1 MKTKHEIVKDF
12 VFIVNGTAAGGMEK
26 YAVVRANGVMTCKQ
40 YQPSTATETAA
51 RRNQI
56 GRTVTVSSVMRLLRC
71 AASIPRSAAS
81 LAWRAASLLC
91 RIKRRLNY

>member
-26 YAVVRANGVMTCKQ
+26 YAVARAKGVMTCKQ

-56 GRTVTVSSVMRLLRC
+56 
-71 AASIPRSAAS
+71 
-81 LAWRAASLLC
+81 
-91 RIKRRLNY
+91 